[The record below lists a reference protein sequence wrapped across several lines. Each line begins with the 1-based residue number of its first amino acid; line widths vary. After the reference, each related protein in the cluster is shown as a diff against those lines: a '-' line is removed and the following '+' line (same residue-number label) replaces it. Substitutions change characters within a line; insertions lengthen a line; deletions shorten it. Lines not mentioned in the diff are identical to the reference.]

1 VKYLPRVAK
10 NKDDTEARRQLLYI
24 CVVCPVEV
32 KGAHLFF
39 PLDWRHLSLASG
51 LVMLASISVTA

>member
-10 NKDDTEARRQLLYI
+10 NKDDSEARRQLLYI
-24 CVVCPVEV
+24 RVVLRS
-32 KGAHLFF
+32 KGYSRF
-39 PLDWRHLSLASG
+39 PLDWRHLSLVSG